1 MRIDIVSCVPDLLAG
16 AFEES
21 IMKRARD
28 KGYLDLHIHNLHDY
42 AYDRYRRTDDYPFG
56 GGAGMVMMAEP
67 IDRCLS
73 ALKAERHY
81 DEVIYMT
88 PDGVQWDQSQAN
100 AYSLKE
106 NLILLCGHYKGVDER
121 VRQLHVTAEV
131 SVGDY
136 VVSGGELPAALVA
149 DSIVRLIPGVLGDE
163 QSALSDSFQDG
174 LLSPPV
180 YTRPAEYK
188 GMKVPQ
194 VLLSGDHA
202 RIAAWRME
210 QALERT
216 RSRRPDLFAAS
227 AEDGSRGRVV
237 FERPRRKVSRR
248 RGERTRKG
256 RRRSGFLA
264 WI

>member
-1 MRIDIVSCVPDLLAG
+1 MRIDIVSCVPDLLVS

-28 KGYLDLHIHNLHDY
+28 KGFLELHLHNLHDY
-42 AYDRYRRTDDYPFG
+42 AFDRYHRTDDYPFG

-73 ALKAERHY
+73 ELKVQRPY

-88 PDGVQWDQSQAN
+88 PDGTQWDQAQAN

-106 NLILLCGHYKGVDER
+106 NLIILCGHYKGVDER
-121 VRQLHVTAEV
+121 VRQLHVTVEI
-131 SVGDY
+131 SIGDY

-180 YTRPAEYK
+180 YTRPAEYN
-188 GMKVPQ
+188 GLKVPD

-202 RIAAWRME
+202 AIAAWRME
-210 QALERT
+210 QAVSRT
-216 RSRRPDLFAAS
+216 RERRPDM
-227 AEDGSRGRVV
+227 
-237 FERPRRKVSRR
+237 PIP
-248 RGERTRKG
+248 GE
-256 RRRSGFLA
+256 A
-264 WI
+264 D

>member
-1 MRIDIVSCVPDLLAG
+1 MPPFPSVQKDFKRRMRIDIVSCVPDLLTS
-16 AFEES
+16 AFGGS
-21 IMKRARD
+21 IMKRAQD
-28 KGYLDLHIHNLHDY
+28 KGYLEVHLHNLHDY
-42 AYDRYRRTDDYPFG
+42 AFDRYRRTDDYPFG

-67 IDRCLS
+67 IDRCIS
-73 ALKAERHY
+73 ALKAQRDY

-88 PDGVQWDQSQAN
+88 PDGAQWNQSMAN

-106 NLILLCGHYKGVDER
+106 NLIVLCGHYKGVDER
-121 VRQLHVTAEV
+121 VRRLHVTAEI

-188 GMKVPQ
+188 GMKVPE
-194 VLLSGDHA
+194 VLLAGNHA
-202 RIAAWRME
+202 EIAAWRME
-210 QALERT
+210 QALART
-216 RSRRPDLFAAS
+216 RSRRPDLLEPQA
-227 AEDGSRGRVV
+227 
-237 FERPRRKVSRR
+237 
-248 RGERTRKG
+248 GESSSQRE
-256 RRRSGFLA
+256 
-264 WI
+264 

>member
-227 AEDGSRGRVV
+227 AEDAPGV
-237 FERPRRKVSRR
+237 E
-248 RGERTRKG
+248 
-256 RRRSGFLA
+256 
-264 WI
+264 

>member
-1 MRIDIVSCVPDLLAG
+1 
-16 AFEES
+16 
-21 IMKRARD
+21 
-28 KGYLDLHIHNLHDY
+28 
-42 AYDRYRRTDDYPFG
+42 
-56 GGAGMVMMAEP
+56 MVLMAEP

-88 PDGVQWDQSQAN
+88 PDGVQWDQAQAN

-163 QSALSDSFQDG
+163 QSALSVSFQDG

-227 AEDGSRGRVV
+227 AEDAPGV
-237 FERPRRKVSRR
+237 E
-248 RGERTRKG
+248 
-256 RRRSGFLA
+256 
-264 WI
+264 

>member
-73 ALKAERHY
+73 ALKA
-81 DEVIYMT
+81 
-88 PDGVQWDQSQAN
+88 DQAQAN

-121 VRQLHVTAEV
+121 VRKRHVTAEV

-227 AEDGSRGRVV
+227 AEDAPGV
-237 FERPRRKVSRR
+237 E
-248 RGERTRKG
+248 
-256 RRRSGFLA
+256 
-264 WI
+264 

>member
-88 PDGVQWDQSQAN
+88 PDGVQWDQAQAN

-106 NLILLCGHYKGVDER
+106 NLILLCGHYKGVGGR
-121 VRQLHVTAEV
+121 VRRLHVTAEV

-227 AEDGSRGRVV
+227 AEDAPGV
-237 FERPRRKVSRR
+237 E
-248 RGERTRKG
+248 
-256 RRRSGFLA
+256 
-264 WI
+264 

>member
-1 MRIDIVSCVPDLLAG
+1 M
-16 AFEES
+16 
-21 IMKRARD
+21 
-28 KGYLDLHIHNLHDY
+28 
-42 AYDRYRRTDDYPFG
+42 
-56 GGAGMVMMAEP
+56 
-67 IDRCLS
+67 
-73 ALKAERHY
+73 
-81 DEVIYMT
+81 
-88 PDGVQWDQSQAN
+88 
-100 AYSLKE
+100 
-106 NLILLCGHYKGVDER
+106 
-121 VRQLHVTAEV
+121 
-131 SVGDY
+131 GDY

-227 AEDGSRGRVV
+227 AEDAPGV
-237 FERPRRKVSRR
+237 E
-248 RGERTRKG
+248 
-256 RRRSGFLA
+256 
-264 WI
+264 